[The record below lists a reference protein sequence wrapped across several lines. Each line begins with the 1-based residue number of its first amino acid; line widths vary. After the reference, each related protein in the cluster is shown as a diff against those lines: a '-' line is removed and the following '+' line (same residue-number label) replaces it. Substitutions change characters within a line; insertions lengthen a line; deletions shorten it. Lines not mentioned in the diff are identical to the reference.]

1 MRATLPLLT
10 KPLAW
15 AAQGASSVK
24 QATDQSVQ
32 VLADGLAWVAGSIQ
46 AVWMWTGDQV
56 ARMTEAPWES
66 WPLWKQILLL
76 LVAGAVIYLLFI
88 AVRQLW
94 RAALNVLS
102 AVASFVGTLIVTLPT
117 ILLAGAVALAGLWII
132 NNFRDLPS
140 PHSIL
145 TFPGGDGG
153 RDGSRAAPP
162 GPAVRPGP
170 GDGIG
175 GR

>member
-1 MRATLPLLT
+1 VDSNVRATLPLLT

-46 AVWMWTGDQV
+46 AVGTWTGDQI

-66 WPLWKQILLL
+66 WSLWKQILLL

-94 RAALNVLS
+94 WAALNVLS
-102 AVASFVGTLIVTLPT
+102 AVASFIGTLIVTLPT

-132 NNFRDLPS
+132 NNFRDLS
-140 PHSIL
+140 SLHSIM

-153 RDGSRAAPP
+153 RIGSRAAPP
-162 GPAVRPGP
+162 GPA
-170 GDGIG
+170 DTNG